1 MRSTDMARLV
11 ALAAIWGASYIF
23 MRVAAPVF
31 GAVMTTEI
39 RVVLAAAVLYPWL
52 RLRGGRLARHELPVY
67 LLIGVT
73 ATALPFTLY
82 AYAALSLPV
91 AYMVVLNATSPL
103 FGAVLTRV
111 LLGEAL
117 TSGTAA
123 GLLIGVMGVASL
135 VGLGPLPLSLENVL
149 ALVAGTVAAACYAL
163 AGTLMHRHRTL
174 DPTAVATG
182 TSIGAALMLAP
193 FALVASPAPVMTTEA
208 TVSVVLLGLLC
219 TGVAYLLYFR
229 LLANVGAT
237 RALTVTFLIPAF
249 GMLWGALLLGEPITL
264 TMIGG
269 CALILVGVAFIVRP
283 AARRARRRAPAR

>member
-1 MRSTDMARLV
+1 MRSADIARLTT
-11 ALAAIWGASYIF
+11 LAAIWGASYIF
-23 MRVAAPVF
+23 MRIAAPVF
-31 GAVMTTEI
+31 GAIMTTEI
-39 RVVLAAAVLYPWL
+39 RVLLAAAVLYPWL
-52 RLRGGRLARHELPVY
+52 CLRGGRLALRETPVY
-67 LLIGVT
+67 LLIGFI

-103 FGAVLTRV
+103 FGAVFTRV

-117 TSGTAA
+117 TPGTAA
-123 GLLIGVMGVASL
+123 GLLAGVLGVALL
-135 VGLGPLPLSLENVL
+135 VGLGPLPLSRDAGI

-163 AGTLMHRHRTL
+163 AGVLMHRHRSL

-182 TSIGAALMLAP
+182 TSMAAAVMLMP
-193 FALVASPAPVMTTEA
+193 FALVVPSAPSMTTEA
-208 TVSVVLLGLLC
+208 TIAVVLLGILC
-219 TGVAYLLYFR
+219 TGIAYLLYFR

-269 CALILVGVAFIVRP
+269 CALILAGVALIVRP
-283 AARRARRRAPAR
+283 AARRARRRVPAR

>member
-1 MRSTDMARLV
+1 MRNTDLVRLT

-23 MRVAAPVF
+23 MRIAAPVF
-31 GAVMTTEI
+31 GAIMTTEI
-39 RVVLAAAVLYPWL
+39 RVLLAVAVLYPWL
-52 RLRGGRLARHELPVY
+52 RLRGGRLALREAPVY
-67 LLIGVT
+67 LLIGLI

-103 FGAVLTRV
+103 FGAIFTRV
-111 LLGEAL
+111 LLGEPL
-117 TSGTAA
+117 TPGTAA
-123 GLLIGVMGVASL
+123 GLLAGVIGVALL
-135 VGLGPLPLSLENVL
+135 VGLGPLPLSRDTGI

-163 AGTLMHRHRTL
+163 AGALMHRHRTL

-182 TSIGAALMLAP
+182 TALAAALMLMPLALAAP
-193 FALVASPAPVMTTEA
+193 SAAAMTMGA
-208 TVSVVLLGLLC
+208 TVSVVLLGILC
-219 TGVAYLLYFR
+219 TGIAYLLYFR

-269 CALILVGVAFIVRP
+269 CALILAGVALIVRP
-283 AARRARRRAPAR
+283 AARRARRRVPAR